1 MKLEYTI
8 TPKLYREYTYKV
20 RYKYLLILGSVLSLI
35 EFILGIYNRDFLTIG
50 LSIINILIFFSLP
63 LINVKLYFLINK
75 TYLENYTKSRLYF
88 KDNIIIEEGNNHL
101 EYSYSLIKSIK
112 ETPNLLV
119 LILPYNQA
127 LLISK
132 VGVNIKK
139 INSLINF
146 LNIKINIKL

>member
-8 TPKLYREYTYKV
+8 TPDLYREYAYKV
-20 RYKYLLILGSVLSLI
+20 RYKYLFIIGSILSLI
-35 EFILGIYNRDFLTIG
+35 EFILGIYIRDFLTIL
-50 LSIINILIFFSLP
+50 LSIIGFLIIFSLP
-63 LINVKLYFLINK
+63 LIETKLHFLINK

>member
-8 TPKLYREYTYKV
+8 TPKLYREYAYKV
-20 RYKYLLILGSVLSLI
+20 RYKNLLILGSILSLI

-50 LSIINILIFFSLP
+50 LSIINIFIFFSLP

>member
-8 TPKLYREYTYKV
+8 TPSLYREYAYKV
-20 RYKYLLILGSVLSLI
+20 RYKYLLILGSILSLI
-35 EFILGIYNRDFLTIG
+35 EFILGIYNRDFLTIV

-63 LINVKLYFLINK
+63 LIYVKLYFLINK

>member
-8 TPKLYREYTYKV
+8 TPNLYREYAYKV
-20 RYKYLLILGSVLSLI
+20 RYKYLFIIGSILSLI
-35 EFILGIYNRDFLTIG
+35 EFILGIYNRDFLTIL
-50 LSIINILIFFSLP
+50 LSIIGFLIIFSLP
-63 LINVKLYFLINK
+63 LIETKLHFLINK

-88 KDNIIIEEGNNHL
+88 KDNIIIEEVNNHL

>member
-8 TPKLYREYTYKV
+8 TPKLYMEYAYKV

-112 ETPNLLV
+112 ETSNLLV

>member
-8 TPKLYREYTYKV
+8 TPNLYREYAYKV
-20 RYKYLLILGSVLSLI
+20 RYKNLLILGSILSLI
-35 EFILGIYNRDFLTIG
+35 EFILGIYNRDFLTIV

-75 TYLENYTKSRLYF
+75 TYLENYTKFRLYF

>member
-8 TPKLYREYTYKV
+8 TPKLYREYAYKV
-20 RYKYLLILGSVLSLI
+20 RYKNLLILGSVIFLI
-35 EFILGIYNRDFLTIG
+35 EYFLGIYIMDFLTIL
-50 LSIINILIFFSLP
+50 LSIIGFLIIFSLP
-63 LINVKLYFLINK
+63 LIETKLHFLINK

-101 EYSYSLIKSIK
+101 EYSYGLIKSIK

>member
-1 MKLEYTI
+1 MQKFLKYTLEKQFPNLNIICDEELHDIFTI
-8 TPKLYREYTYKV
+8 NT
-20 RYKYLLILGSVLSLI
+20 SS
-35 EFILGIYNRDFLTIG
+35 N
-50 LSIINILIFFSLP
+50 
-63 LINVKLYFLINK
+63 
-75 TYLENYTKSRLYF
+75 
-88 KDNIIIEEGNNHL
+88 IIEEGNNHL

-132 VGVNIKK
+132 VSVNIKK

-146 LNIKINIKL
+146 LNIKMNIKL

>member
-8 TPKLYREYTYKV
+8 TPKLYREYAYKV
-20 RYKYLLILGSVLSLI
+20 RYKNLLILGSILSLI

-50 LSIINILIFFSLP
+50 LSIINIFIFFSLP

-146 LNIKINIKL
+146 LNIKMDIKL